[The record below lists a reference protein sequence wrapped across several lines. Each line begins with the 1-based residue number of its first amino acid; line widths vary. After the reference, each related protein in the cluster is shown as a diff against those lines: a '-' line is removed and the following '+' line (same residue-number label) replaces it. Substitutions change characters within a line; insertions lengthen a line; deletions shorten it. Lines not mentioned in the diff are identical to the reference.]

1 MICLPDLSQNGHLMQ
16 GKETKE
22 VQCKWSL
29 KQAKGECICCEKKKG
44 YDIEHSGVVGSI
56 LTVIINNHF

>member
-1 MICLPDLSQNGHLMQ
+1 M
-16 GKETKE
+16 
-22 VQCKWSL
+22 VL

-56 LTVIINNHF
+56 LTVIINNDF